1 MWCAALWVT
10 AVVVQAAPAV
20 ELGVKEERPAD
31 GKPCARVYTTADTQL
46 RGCGNTM
53 EFWVNNARVGKPV
66 ALGDMNVKGVRAFQ
80 DGARVVFVVDV
91 GDEGNSSLSFHALAA
106 GKHVALG
113 SVDWMVDDGDS
124 PSALPVAVAEVKDG
138 VLSFRFSKPLVQ
150 LDKAGM
156 PVAVKNAHLTV
167 TANKVVTPKR

>member
-1 MWCAALWVT
+1 MWCAALWMA

-20 ELGVKEERPAD
+20 ELGVKEEHPKDAT
-31 GKPCARVYTTADTQL
+31 PCTSVYTTADTQL

-80 DGARVVFVVDV
+80 DGARVLFVVDV

-113 SVDWMVDDGDS
+113 SVDWMVDDGEN
-124 PSALPVAVAEVKDG
+124 PSALPVAVAAVKDG
-138 VLSFRFSKPLVQ
+138 VLSFSFSKPLVQ

-156 PVAVKNAHLTV
+156 PVAVKNARLTV
-167 TANKVVTPKR
+167 TATKVVKPKR